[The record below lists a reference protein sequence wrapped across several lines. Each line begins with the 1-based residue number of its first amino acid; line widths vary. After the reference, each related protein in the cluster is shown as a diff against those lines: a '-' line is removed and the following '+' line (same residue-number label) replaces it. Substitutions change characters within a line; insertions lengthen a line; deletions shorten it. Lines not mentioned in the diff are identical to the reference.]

1 MISPAAGICL
11 EACFALHYGAVQRAD
26 EKRDR
31 RNMTKT
37 AQITLRMSETRE
49 TAASA
54 DGRMLPARTVRR
66 RVGDPMGPVLF
77 FRRAARRPPATR
89 KAR

>member
-1 MISPAAGICL
+1 VIIPAAGIGL
-11 EACFALHYGAVQRAD
+11 EACVALHYAAVQRAD

-31 RNMTKT
+31 RDMRT
-37 AQITLRMSETRE
+37 AQITLRMSETQE

>member
-1 MISPAAGICL
+1 VIIPAAGICL
-11 EACFALHYGAVQRAD
+11 EACFALHYAAVQRAD

-31 RNMTKT
+31 RDMRKT
-37 AQITLRMSETRE
+37 AQITLRMSETQE
-49 TAASA
+49 TASA
-54 DGRMLPARTVRR
+54 DGRTLPARTVRR

-89 KAR
+89 KAQ